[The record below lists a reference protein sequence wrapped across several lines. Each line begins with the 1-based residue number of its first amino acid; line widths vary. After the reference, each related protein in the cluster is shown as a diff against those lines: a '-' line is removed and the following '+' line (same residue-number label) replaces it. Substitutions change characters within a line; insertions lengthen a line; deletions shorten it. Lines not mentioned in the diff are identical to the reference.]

1 MTSALETLA
10 DYLTALILSSGLL
23 IGSLEYFDVL
33 CQSSCLA

>member
-1 MTSALETLA
+1 MTSALETLT
-10 DYLTALILSSGLL
+10 DYLTVLLLFSGLL